1 MIPQAYIREW
11 SQQVPWQTNEQ
22 VEQDLVI
29 CRALVEIF
37 SDEWLASSLAFRGGT
52 ALHKLYLQPQPRYS
66 EDIDLVQVRAE
77 PIKETVQRLQSAL
90 AFLGES
96 SVKPKRDGIQV
107 ICRFDSEFPP
117 SIRLRLKVEANTR
130 EHFTVHGVQQF
141 PFDVKSS
148 WFDGSCQLTTYR
160 LEELLGT
167 KLRALYQRRKGRDLY
182 DMFIALTQVPDL
194 DIEALLHSYREY
206 MKFSVEKP
214 PTQREYILNMEAK
227 MKDTEFLGDTTALLR
242 PDVPYD
248 PQAAYE
254 LVKTKVIERI

>member
-1 MIPQAYIREW
+1 MIPQAYITEW
-11 SQQVPWQTNEQ
+11 SQQVPWQSNEQ

-37 SDEWLASSLAFRGGT
+37 SDDWLADSLAFRGGT

-96 SVKPKRDGIQV
+96 AVKPRRDGTQI

-130 EHFTVHGVQQF
+130 EHFTVLGLEKF
-141 PFDVKSS
+141 PFEVKSS
-148 WFDGSCQLTTYR
+148 WFNGNCDLTTYS

-182 DMFIALTQVPDL
+182 DMFIALSQQPDL
-194 DIEALLHSYREY
+194 DKEALLHSYREY
-206 MKFSVEKP
+206 MTFSVEHP
-214 PTQREYILNMEAK
+214 PTQKQYLLNMEAK
-227 MKDTEFLGDTTALLR
+227 MQDAEFLGDTTALLR
-242 PDVPYD
+242 PDVPYN
-248 PQAAYE
+248 PKEAYE
-254 LVKTKVIERI
+254 LVRTELIEKI

>member
-1 MIPQAYIREW
+1 MIPQAYITEW
-11 SQQVPWQTNEQ
+11 SQQVPWQSNEQ

-37 SDEWLASSLAFRGGT
+37 SDEWLAKSLAFRGGT

-66 EDIDLVQVRAE
+66 EDIDLVQLRAE
-77 PIKETVQRLQSAL
+77 PIKETVQRLQAAL
-90 AFLGES
+90 GFLGDS
-96 SVKPKRDGIQV
+96 SVKPKRDGTQV

-130 EHFTVHGVQQF
+130 EHFTVHGLQQF

-182 DMFIALTQVPDL
+182 DMFIALTQKPDL

-206 MKFSVEKP
+206 MNFSVEKP

-227 MKDTEFLGDTTALLR
+227 MKDAEFLGDTTALLR

-248 PQAAYE
+248 PQTAYE
-254 LVKTKVIERI
+254 LVKTTLIERI

>member
-1 MIPQAYIREW
+1 MIPQAYITEW

-37 SDEWLASSLAFRGGT
+37 SDEWLANSLAFRGGT
-52 ALHKLYLQPQPRYS
+52 ALHKLYLKPQPRYS

-77 PIKETVQRLQSAL
+77 PIKETVQRLQAAL
-90 AFLGES
+90 EFLGES
-96 SVKPKRDGIQV
+96 SVKPKRDGTQI

-130 EHFTVHGVQQF
+130 EHFTVHGLQPF
-141 PFDVKSS
+141 PFEVKSS
-148 WFDGSCQLTTYR
+148 WFNGKCELTTYR

-182 DMFIALTQVPDL
+182 DMFIALSQQPDL
-194 DIEALLHSYREY
+194 DKEALLHSYREY
-206 MKFSVEKP
+206 MKFSVQHP
-214 PTQREYILNMEAK
+214 PTQKQYLLNMEAK
-227 MKDTEFLGDTTALLR
+227 MQDAEFLGDTTALLR
-242 PDVPYD
+242 PDVPYN
-248 PQAAYE
+248 PQEAYD
-254 LVKTKVIERI
+254 LVRTQLIENI

>member
-1 MIPQAYIREW
+1 MIPQAYITEW

-37 SDEWLASSLAFRGGT
+37 SDEWLASSLAFRGDT
-52 ALHKLYLQPQPRYS
+52 ALHKLYLQPQSRYS
-66 EDIDLVQVRAE
+66 EDIDLVQVRTE
-77 PIKETVQRLQSAL
+77 PIKETVQRLQAAL

-96 SVKPKRDGIQV
+96 SVKPRRDGTQV

-130 EHFTVHGVQQF
+130 EHFTVHGFQQF
-141 PFDVKSS
+141 PFHVKSS

-182 DMFIALTQVPDL
+182 DMFIALTQKPDV
-194 DIEALLHSYREY
+194 DKEALLHSYREY
-206 MKFSVEKP
+206 MNFTVEKP

-227 MKDTEFLGDTTALLR
+227 MKDAEFLGDTTALLR

-248 PQAAYE
+248 PQIAYE
-254 LVKTKVIERI
+254 FVKTTLIERI